1 MILYQLRCDKNH
13 EFEAW
18 FKGSAG
24 FEAQNRKGAVECP
37 HCGTTKIAKAPMAP
51 NVVGSRNAA
60 PPESQGESKDGSK
73 GEATREL
80 ADRVVEAFGQIRRHV
95 EDNCDY
101 VGDAFPEEAR
111 RIHYGEKKKTRGIY
125 GEATTDE
132 ARRLDDEGIEV
143 FPLPRIPRRD
153 S

>member
-37 HCGTTKIAKAPMAP
+37 FCGSARIAKAPMAP
-51 NVVGSRNAA
+51 NVVGSRGGSE
-60 PPESQGESKDGSK
+60 PEPK

-80 ADRVVEAFGQIRRHV
+80 ADRVVEAFSKIRRQV

-101 VGDAFPEEAR
+101 VGEAFPEEAR
-111 RIHYGEKKKTRGIY
+111 RIHYGEKKSRGIY

-132 ARRLDDEGIEV
+132 ARRLDEEGIEV
-143 FPLPRIPRRD
+143 FPLPRTPRRD

>member
-1 MILYQLRCDKNH
+1 MILYQLRCAKNH
-13 EFEAW
+13 QFEAW

-37 HCGTTKIAKAPMAP
+37 FCGSTKIAKAPMAP
-51 NVVGSRNAA
+51 NVIGRGVVGSR
-60 PPESQGESKDGSK
+60 GDVESKDDAAHTIAGK
-73 GEATREL
+73 VA
-80 ADRVVEAFGQIRRHV
+80 EAFGKIRRHV
-95 EDNCDY
+95 EENCDY

-111 RIHYGEKKKTRGIY
+111 RIHYGEKKPERGIY
-125 GEATTDE
+125 GEASPDD

-143 FPLPRIPRRD
+143 FPLPGRPRRD

>member
-18 FKGSAG
+18 FRDSAG
-24 FEAQNRKGAVECP
+24 FDVQRRRGEVECP
-37 HCGTTKIAKAPMAP
+37 RCGTTQVAKAPMAP
-51 NVVGSRNAA
+51 SVVGSR
-60 PPESQGESKDGSK
+60 
-73 GEATREL
+73 GEAEPRPSPENL
-80 ADRVVEAFGQIRRHV
+80 DGDKEKDVIEAIARLRQHV
-95 EDNCDY
+95 EENCDY

-111 RIHYGEKKKTRGIY
+111 RIHYGEKDLRGIY

-143 FPLPRIPRRD
+143 FRLPGRPRRND
-153 S
+153 

>member
-24 FEAQNRKGAVECP
+24 FEEQSRRGAVECP
-37 HCGTTKIAKAPMAP
+37 FCGSAKIAKAPMAP
-51 NVVGSRNAA
+51 NVVGGR
-60 PPESQGESKDGSK
+60 
-73 GEATREL
+73 GEAEPQRSQDTREL
-80 ADRVVEAFGQIRRHV
+80 ANQVVDAFRKLRRHV
-95 EDNCDY
+95 EENCDY

-111 RIHYGEKKKTRGIY
+111 RIHYGEKESRGIY

-132 ARRLDDEGIEV
+132 AQRLDEEGIEV
-143 FPLPRIPRRD
+143 FRLPRTPRRNG
-153 S
+153 

>member
-24 FEAQNRKGAVECP
+24 FEEQNRRGAVECP
-37 HCGTTKIAKAPMAP
+37 FCGSAKIAKAPMAP
-51 NVVGSRNAA
+51 NVVGGR
-60 PPESQGESKDGSK
+60 
-73 GEATREL
+73 GEAEPQRSQDTREL
-80 ADRVVEAFGQIRRHV
+80 ANQVVDAFRKLRKHV

-101 VGDAFPEEAR
+101 VGEAFPEEAR
-111 RIHYGEKKKTRGIY
+111 RIHHGEKESRGIY

-132 ARRLDDEGIEV
+132 ARRLDEEGIEV
-143 FPLPRIPRRD
+143 FRLPGTPRRN

>member
-24 FEAQNRKGAVECP
+24 FDAQNRKGAVECP
-37 HCGTTKIAKAPMAP
+37 FCGTAKIAKAPMAP
-51 NVVGSRNAA
+51 SVVGSR
-60 PPESQGESKDGSK
+60 
-73 GEATREL
+73 GEAEPRHSPETREL
-80 ADRVVEAFGQIRRHV
+80 ADQVVAAVRKLRRHV

-111 RIHYGEKKKTRGIY
+111 RIHYGEKDLRGIY
-125 GEATTDE
+125 GEATPDE
-132 ARRLDDEGIEV
+132 ARRLDEEGIEV
-143 FPLPRIPRRD
+143 FRLPGLPRRNG
-153 S
+153 

>member
-1 MILYQLRCDKNH
+1 MILYQLRCEKNH

-37 HCGTTKIAKAPMAP
+37 FCGTTKIIKAPMAP
-51 NVVGSRNAA
+51 NVVGRRGDSEAE
-60 PPESQGESKDGSK
+60 PKSEPK

-80 ADRVVEAFGQIRRHV
+80 ADRVVEAFSKIRRHV

-101 VGDAFPEEAR
+101 VGEAFPEEAR
-111 RIHYGEKKKTRGIY
+111 RIHYGEKKSRGIY
-125 GEATTDE
+125 GEATTEE
-132 ARRLDDEGIEV
+132 ARRLDEEGIEV
-143 FPLPRIPRRD
+143 FPLPRTPRRD

>member
-24 FEAQNRKGAVECP
+24 FEAQNRKSAVECP
-37 HCGTTKIAKAPMAP
+37 FCGTTKIAKAPMAP
-51 NVVGSRNAA
+51 NVVGSRGEAA
-60 PPESQGESKDGSK
+60 PK

-80 ADRVVEAFGQIRRHV
+80 ADRVVEAFGKIRRHV
-95 EDNCDY
+95 EENCDY
-101 VGDAFPEEAR
+101 VGEAFPEEAR
-111 RIHYGEKKKTRGIY
+111 RIHYGEKKEARGIY

-132 ARRLDDEGIEV
+132 ARRLDEEGIEV
-143 FPLPRIPRRD
+143 FPLPRTPRRD

>member
-1 MILYQLRCDKNH
+1 MILYQLRCEKGH

-24 FEAQNRKGAVECP
+24 FEAQNRRGEVECP
-37 HCGTTKIAKAPMAP
+37 FCGTTKIAKAPMAP
-51 NVVGSRNAA
+51 NLVGGRGE
-60 PPESQGESKDGSK
+60 PEPTRPGD
-73 GEATREL
+73 TREI
-80 ADRVVEAFGQIRRHV
+80 ASKVIEAVRKLRRHV
-95 EDNCDY
+95 ENNCDY

-111 RIHYGEKKKTRGIY
+111 RIHYGEKEARGIY

-132 ARRLDDEGIEV
+132 TRRLDEEGIEV
-143 FPLPRIPRRD
+143 FRLPGTPRRN